1 MSKMVRLEDLGHE
14 LRLLPQKVSEATAN
28 VLRLPW
34 FEESARSLCPVDT
47 SALLSSIRT
56 EARGLHEVAIVAGG
70 GGAANSRHRREG
82 GHAPQGH
89 DGASR
94 APARPPPLPAAPPGR
109 GRHLAGVPA
118 EAGGEIS
125 EAPGPAAGGP

>member
-34 FEESARSLCPVDT
+34 FEESAKSLCPVDT

-70 GGAANSRHRREG
+70 GGFTNSRTCREVDY
-82 GHAPQGH
+82 ARQVH
-89 DGASR
+89 DGTSR
-94 APARPPPLPAAPPGR
+94 MPARPFLLQAVLLERERYLGEM
-109 GRHLAGVPA
+109 LA
-118 EAGGEIS
+118 ETAGMI
-125 EAPGPAAGGP
+125 